1 MDRPP
6 QGPPLDR
13 LAVHGIRATGYHG
26 VFEHERRQGQEF
38 VVDVTLGVDTRPA
51 GAEDELAKTVDY
63 GRLTLQ
69 IRKAIESDP
78 VNLIET
84 LANRVAER
92 CLGDPLVQWVEVTVH
107 KPHAPIGVPFDDVTL
122 TILRSRQ

>member
-1 MDRPP
+1 
-6 QGPPLDR
+6 
-13 LAVHGIRATGYHG
+13 
-26 VFEHERRQGQEF
+26 VFEHERLEGQEF

-51 GAEDELAKTVDY
+51 GAEDDLAKTVDY

-84 LANRVAER
+84 LADRVAER

>member
-1 MDRPP
+1 MVDE
-6 QGPPLDR
+6 
-13 LAVHGIRATGYHG
+13 LALTGLECWGHHG
-26 VFEHERRQGQEF
+26 VFEHERREGQEF

-51 GAEDELAKTVDY
+51 GAEDDLAKTVDY

-84 LANRVAER
+84 LAERRRLSPQLRVRQRFDLLLERVDVLDDRPDLPHLAVELRAEDF
-92 CLGDPLVQWVEVTVH
+92 LDE
-107 KPHAPIGVPFDDVTL
+107 
-122 TILRSRQ
+122 